1 MPGSSTPLSRLIHRG
16 QVFLRFVSIR
26 SGFFWRGLGALTLST
41 ILLLSDELGTYDR
54 RFQMRGEKPLHSRIV
69 VVTIEKEDLSFGP
82 RIADQFSSIKD
93 IFETTDSFYWDPTL
107 WRDLLDKILE
117 QAPTKVGV
125 TLFFSDQLVAPNLQ
139 ARENQVFQDPRVI
152 WAGVSTQMDRPI
164 FPLLANYD
172 RSNVGTID
180 LIRDEDGVVRRF
192 SPARVEVPHFVEMLL
207 DRKIPAKVINYQGIS
222 DSVMEVTASTV
233 RNRALPADFFRDK
246 IVIIGGAHT
255 AAASYLTP
263 FGPASRQMVVA
274 QIADNTLADRW
285 VRRLP
290 IAIYIFGLFLVLYL
304 TIYIVSRFPQAV
316 AALIL
321 VWVGTLIA
329 ALSMW
334 VFDTF
339 SIWIPVISPLVQIF
353 TTWVLFIG
361 YQANRIERRNFE
373 LQQEQKYIQELEQLK
388 NNFVSLISHDL
399 KTPIAKIQAIV
410 DRLMADPAHEGLKG
424 DFLAL
429 RVSGEELNRYI
440 QSILKILRIESRDFK
455 LNLDVADVNQLAED
469 VVMQLKPLA
478 RERGITLKTELE
490 PLFSMELDT
499 TLIREVI
506 LNLAENAIKYTPTG
520 GQVTLRSREEDAQVR
535 FEVADT
541 GEGIPA
547 DELPHVWGKFVRG
560 KDQNLKTKGSG
571 LGLYLVKYFIEL
583 HGGSV
588 KIDSELGKGTKV
600 QFSLPIEAT
609 A

>member
-1 MPGSSTPLSRLIHRG
+1 MCLS
-16 QVFLRFVSIR
+16 
-26 SGFFWRGLGALTLST
+26 LST
-41 ILLLSDELGTYDR
+41 LLLFNDELGTYDR
-54 RFQMRGEKPLHSRIV
+54 RFQMRGEKPLHARIV

-82 RIADQFSSIKD
+82 RSADQFSSIKD

-117 QAPTKVGV
+117 QNPAKVGV

-139 ARENQVFQDPRVI
+139 ARENLVLQDPRVI

-192 SPARVEVPHFVEMLL
+192 APARAEVPHFVEMLL
-207 DRKIPAKVINYQGIS
+207 DRKIPAQTINYRGIS

-233 RNRALPADFFRDK
+233 RNRTLPTDFFRDK

-263 FGPASRQMVVA
+263 FGPTSRQMVVA

-290 IAIYIFGLFLVLYL
+290 LALYVLGLFLVLYL
-304 TIYIVSRFPQAV
+304 TIHIVSRFPQTV

-321 VWVGTLIA
+321 IWVGTLIA

-339 SIWIPVISPLVQIF
+339 TIWIPVISPLVQIF

-361 YQANRIERRNFE
+361 YQANKIERRNFE

-410 DRLMADPAHEGLKG
+410 DRLMADPAHEGLKP
-424 DFLAL
+424 DFQAL

-440 QSILKILRIESRDFK
+440 QSILKLLRIESRDFR

-469 VVMQLKPLA
+469 VVTQLRPLA
-478 RERGITLKTELE
+478 RERGVALKTELE
-490 PLFSMELDT
+490 PMFSTELDI

-506 LNLAENAIKYTPTG
+506 LNLAENALKYTPAG
-520 GQVTLRSREEDAQVR
+520 GQVTLRSREEDSQVR
-535 FEVADT
+535 FEVVDT

-547 DELPHVWGKFVRG
+547 EELPQIWGKFVRG

-588 KIDSELGKGTKV
+588 KIESELGKGTKV